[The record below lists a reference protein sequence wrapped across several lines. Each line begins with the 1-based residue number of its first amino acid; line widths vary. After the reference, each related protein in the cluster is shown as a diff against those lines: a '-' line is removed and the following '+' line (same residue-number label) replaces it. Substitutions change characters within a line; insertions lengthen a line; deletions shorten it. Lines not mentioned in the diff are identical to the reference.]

1 MNSVNKFQ
9 CYYLLIQ
16 MSLKKLILV
25 SMIFVL
31 VAAMAGTAAAADTS
45 DDKTISVSGTG
56 KVSSAPD
63 TVIVSIAV
71 ETEDTDAYKAQQ
83 ENAVKMD
90 KVLSALKGMGL
101 TSDEIETTGYNI
113 YSYTS
118 GDDSIFGS
126 KKTVYRVTNTIKVET
141 MKVDM
146 AGEIID
152 NAVASGANSI
162 NYVSF
167 TLSDEKSNELRSQA
181 LDAAVEQAKSDAD
194 AVASALGVSIVGVK
208 TVNVGASYTPVS
220 YNYAYAEDAMYKST
234 ASAGVSTSVEAGDVD
249 VTASV
254 SIVYLIR

>member
-1 MNSVNKFQ
+1 
-9 CYYLLIQ
+9 

-56 KVSSAPD
+56 KVTSAPD
-63 TVIVSIAV
+63 TVTVSIAV

-83 ENAVKMD
+83 ENAQKMNTVMD
-90 KVLSALKGMGL
+90 SLKALGL
-101 TSDEIETTGYNI
+101 TDDEIETTGYRI

-118 GDDSIFGS
+118 GEDSIFGA
-126 KKTVYRVTNTIKVET
+126 KKTVYRVTNTITVET
-141 MKVDM
+141 MKVDI

-167 TLSDEKSNELRSQA
+167 SLSDEKSNELRSQA
-181 LDAAVEQAKSDAD
+181 LDAAVAQAKSDAD
-194 AVASALGVSIVGVK
+194 AVASALGVSILGVK
-208 TVNVGASYTPVS
+208 TVNVGGSYTPVS
-220 YNYAYAEDAMYKST
+220 YDNGYSATYKSEM
-234 ASAGVSTSVEAGDVD
+234 AAGGAPTSISAGDVD